1 MSKKPNNASLYNEAQ
16 AKDNCGFGL
25 IVNRHGTANREVVQR
40 SILGLT
46 SMTHRGAIGSD
57 GKTGDGCGL
66 LFDLN
71 KEFFKKAVKKEIHI
85 ELPEL
90 FGIAQVFTAHLLR
103 RDISSVKSILE
114 SEGLT
119 LLTIRPVPV
128 KKLIL
133 GPIALESLPHI
144 NQLFIAPISKDFN
157 REHFESCLLQ
167 ARKKIE
173 DIYRDDEKFYIC
185 SMSSQT
191 IVYKGLMLPDAISD
205 FYLDISK
212 KSFTA
217 KICLFHQRFSTNTQP
232 RWHLAQPFRLLAHN
246 GEINAIRGNRNWVKA
261 RASKFSTP
269 LIPGISEFTSL
280 VNETGSDSSA
290 LDNMVELLVKGGINF
305 FRAIRMVLPP
315 AWQNIHT
322 MDPEIRAFHEYNSM
336 HMEAWDGPAG
346 IVMSDGQ
353 WAICVLDRNGLRP
366 ARYQVLHNGM
376 ICIASETGIYPTVES
391 EVLKKGRLSP
401 GGIFAVNTETGEV
414 LDQHVIDDQLKQH
427 KPYRDWLKKSAVY
440 LESTLDAFEGPGIK
454 KIPHKDL
461 VTSSKLFS
469 LFNEERV
476 SIIKPL
482 ALEGIEGTGSM
493 GDDTALAVLSSM
505 PRSIYD
511 FFRQQFA
518 QVTNPPIDSLR
529 ESSVM
534 SLETCFGPELNIFEE
549 TQDHARRIVS
559 TSPVL
564 SHKKLTSLLK
574 NPYFKVESF
583 NLIFSPK
590 VQLQD
595 ALDDLTQKVVQAVKK
610 GVVIIHLNEIL
621 PKGDSLSINALLAT
635 GCIHQ
640 ELVKLGLRSDANLII
655 SSATAR
661 DTHQIAC
668 LISFGATAVYP
679 WLAFQIILDLTH
691 RNELKGSP
699 TANCAK
705 YRKGINK
712 GLLKI
717 ISKIGISTISSYR
730 GSQLH
735 EIVGLNMDV
744 VNLSFTN
751 TVSRVG
757 GKTFADLDSEMRAL
771 KKYAGSNVS
780 EISLGGL
787 LKFVHGGEYHAYN
800 PEVVK
805 KLQEAVSSSSQEIYQ
820 EYADLVNLRS
830 PAMLRDLMALHYP
843 KKPKAVKVA
852 PISSLLKKFDSAGM
866 SLGAL
871 SPDAHETLAEA
882 MNSMGARSNSGEG
895 GEAKER
901 YGTSKMS
908 KIKQVASGRFG
919 VTPEYL
925 VNAEVLQIKIA
936 QGAKPGEGGQLP
948 GGKVNALI
956 AKLRYSTP
964 GITLISPPP
973 HHDIYSIEDLA
984 QLIFDL
990 KQVNPKALVSVKLVS
1005 EPGVGTIAAGVAK
1018 AYADLITISGHD
1030 GGTGASPL
1038 SSIRYAGSPW
1048 ELGLSEA
1055 HQALRASNLRHKVR
1069 LQADGGLK
1077 TGLDVI
1083 KAAILGAESFG
1094 FGTGPMIAMGCK
1106 YLRICHLNN
1115 CATGVATQ
1123 RRDIIDHHF
1132 VGEKEKVVNYF
1143 TFIANEARQILSELG
1158 VSSIEEIIG
1167 QTKYLKDITQLDPR
1181 TKNIDISA
1189 ILYTDKKSLAP
1200 HFCMTK
1206 SNNPWDQAKLNQK
1219 IMQNIKGPISKNI
1232 KSNFSYKISNQD
1244 RSVGAQASGFIAS
1257 LYGERGVIQKQVLNF
1272 HGSAGQSFGAWNASG
1287 LHLKLQGDANDYVGK
1302 GMNGGKI
1309 VISNNSEYASHNT
1322 PTVLAG
1328 NTALYG
1334 ATGGELYVGGVV
1346 GERFAVRNSGASAVI
1361 EGAGD
1366 HCCEYM
1372 TGGHVTVL
1380 GEVGSNFGAG
1390 MTGGFAYVLDVN
1402 RRFFDQCNRNLVNLE
1417 RIVSE
1422 DMESHRKF
1430 LKQTIARHI
1439 KETKSARAKIILDEF
1454 DRYEPSFWLV
1464 SPAALNIQ
1472 DLLKATTANAA

>member
-1 MSKKPNNASLYNEAQ
+1 
-16 AKDNCGFGL
+16 
-25 IVNRHGTANREVVQR
+25 
-40 SILGLT
+40 
-46 SMTHRGAIGSD
+46 
-57 GKTGDGCGL
+57 
-66 LFDLN
+66 
-71 KEFFKKAVKKEIHI
+71 
-85 ELPEL
+85 
-90 FGIAQVFTAHLLR
+90 
-103 RDISSVKSILE
+103 
-114 SEGLT
+114 
-119 LLTIRPVPV
+119 
-128 KKLIL
+128 
-133 GPIALESLPHI
+133 
-144 NQLFIAPISKDFN
+144 
-157 REHFESCLLQ
+157 
-167 ARKKIE
+167 
-173 DIYRDDEKFYIC
+173 
-185 SMSSQT
+185 
-191 IVYKGLMLPDAISD
+191 
-205 FYLDISK
+205 
-212 KSFTA
+212 
-217 KICLFHQRFSTNTQP
+217 
-232 RWHLAQPFRLLAHN
+232 
-246 GEINAIRGNRNWVKA
+246 
-261 RASKFSTP
+261 
-269 LIPGISEFTSL
+269 
-280 VNETGSDSSA
+280 
-290 LDNMVELLVKGGINF
+290 
-305 FRAIRMVLPP
+305 
-315 AWQNIHT
+315 
-322 MDPEIRAFHEYNSM
+322 
-336 HMEAWDGPAG
+336 
-346 IVMSDGQ
+346 
-353 WAICVLDRNGLRP
+353 
-366 ARYQVLHNGM
+366 M
-376 ICIASETGIYPTVES
+376 ITVASETGIYPVED
-391 EVLKKGRLSP
+391 EEILQKGRLSP
-401 GGIFAVNTETGEV
+401 GGIFAVNTESGEI
-414 LDQHVIDDQLKQH
+414 LDQRMVDDQLKQR
-427 KPYRDWLKKSAVY
+427 KPYREWLKKSAIY
-440 LESTLDAFEGPGIK
+440 LESSLDAFEGPGIK
-454 KIPHKDL
+454 KIPHSEFIK
-461 VTSSKLFS
+461 SSKLFS

-476 SIIKPL
+476 SVIKPL
-482 ALEGIEGTGSM
+482 ALDGIEGTGSM

-534 SLETCFGPELNIFEE
+534 SLEACFGPELNIFEE
-549 TQDHARRIVS
+549 SKDHAKRIVS

-564 SHKKLTSLLK
+564 SHKKLLALLK
-574 NPYFKVESF
+574 NPYFSSKNFDLQYSMQS
-583 NLIFSPK
+583 N
-590 VQLQD
+590 LQD
-595 ALDDLTQKVVQAVKK
+595 ALHALTKKVVAAVQK
-610 GVVIIHLNEIL
+610 GEVIIHLNEKL
-621 PKGDSLSINALLAT
+621 PDNNKLSINALLAV

-640 ELVKLGLRSDANLII
+640 ELVKLGLRSDANLIV
-655 SSATAR
+655 SSASAR

-668 LISFGATAVYP
+668 LLSFGATAVFP
-679 WLAFQIILDLTH
+679 WLAFQTILDLTH
-691 RNELKGSP
+691 RKELKGSP
-699 TANCAK
+699 TANCAR

-735 EIVGLNMDV
+735 EIVGLNSDV
-744 VNLSFTN
+744 VDLSFTN

-757 GKTFADLDSEMRAL
+757 GKTFDDLDAEMRSL
-771 KKYAGSNVS
+771 NKYANSNVS
-780 EISLGGL
+780 EIGLGGL

-805 KLQEAVSSSSQEIYQ
+805 KLQEAVSSGSQQSYED
-820 EYADLVNLRS
+820 YASLVNERD
-830 PAMLRDLMALHYP
+830 PAMLRDLMELKFPSKP
-843 KKPKAVKVA
+843 KKVEPYDTKE
-852 PISSLLKKFDSAGM
+852 LLKKFDSAGM

-948 GGKVNALI
+948 GGKVNGLI

-990 KQVNPKALVSVKLVS
+990 KQVNSKALVSVKLVS

-1077 TGLDVI
+1077 TGLDVV

-1123 RRDIIDHHF
+1123 RRDIIDHHYI
-1132 VGEKEKVVNYF
+1132 GEKERVVNYF
-1143 TFIANEARQILSELG
+1143 SFIAKEVQEILIKLG
-1158 VSSIEEIIG
+1158 VPNLESIIG
-1167 QTKYLKDITQLDPR
+1167 QTQYLKDITQENPS
-1181 TKNIDISA
+1181 TKNIDLSP
-1189 ILYTDKKSLAP
+1189 ILYSDKKSTAP
-1200 HFCMTK
+1200 HYCNTS
-1206 SNNPWDQAKLNQK
+1206 SNDPWDKGNLNAKILQDIRSSIAQDQK
-1219 IMQNIKGPISKNI
+1219 SY
-1232 KSNFSYKISNQD
+1232 FHYKISNRD

-1257 LYGERGVIQKQVLNF
+1257 LFGEKGLKHNQTLNF
-1272 HGSAGQSFGAWNASG
+1272 TGSAGQSFGVWNAAG
-1287 LHLKLQGDANDYVGK
+1287 LTLNLDGDANDYVGK

-1309 VISNNSEYASHNT
+1309 VISSSADYASQAD
-1322 PTVLAG
+1322 PTVLVG

-1334 ATGGELYVGGVV
+1334 ATGGELYVGGCV

-1380 GEVGSNFGAG
+1380 GSVGANFGAG
-1390 MTGGFAYVLDVN
+1390 MTGGFAYVLDTD
-1402 RRFFDQCNRNLVNLE
+1402 RRFFDQCNRSLINLD

-1422 DMESHRKF
+1422 EMESHRKF
-1430 LKQTIARHI
+1430 LKQILARHI
-1439 KETKSARAKIILDEF
+1439 KETKSERAKLILDEF
-1454 DRYEPSFWLV
+1454 DRFEPSFWLV

>member
-1 MSKKPNNASLYNEAQ
+1 
-16 AKDNCGFGL
+16 
-25 IVNRHGTANREVVQR
+25 
-40 SILGLT
+40 
-46 SMTHRGAIGSD
+46 
-57 GKTGDGCGL
+57 
-66 LFDLN
+66 
-71 KEFFKKAVKKEIHI
+71 
-85 ELPEL
+85 
-90 FGIAQVFTAHLLR
+90 
-103 RDISSVKSILE
+103 
-114 SEGLT
+114 
-119 LLTIRPVPV
+119 
-128 KKLIL
+128 
-133 GPIALESLPHI
+133 
-144 NQLFIAPISKDFN
+144 
-157 REHFESCLLQ
+157 
-167 ARKKIE
+167 
-173 DIYRDDEKFYIC
+173 
-185 SMSSQT
+185 
-191 IVYKGLMLPDAISD
+191 
-205 FYLDISK
+205 
-212 KSFTA
+212 
-217 KICLFHQRFSTNTQP
+217 
-232 RWHLAQPFRLLAHN
+232 
-246 GEINAIRGNRNWVKA
+246 
-261 RASKFSTP
+261 
-269 LIPGISEFTSL
+269 
-280 VNETGSDSSA
+280 
-290 LDNMVELLVKGGINF
+290 
-305 FRAIRMVLPP
+305 
-315 AWQNIHT
+315 
-322 MDPEIRAFHEYNSM
+322 
-336 HMEAWDGPAG
+336 
-346 IVMSDGQ
+346 
-353 WAICVLDRNGLRP
+353 
-366 ARYQVLHNGM
+366 
-376 ICIASETGIYPTVES
+376 
-391 EVLKKGRLSP
+391 
-401 GGIFAVNTETGEV
+401 
-414 LDQHVIDDQLKQH
+414 
-427 KPYRDWLKKSAVY
+427 
-440 LESTLDAFEGPGIK
+440 
-454 KIPHKDL
+454 
-461 VTSSKLFS
+461 
-469 LFNEERV
+469 
-476 SIIKPL
+476 
-482 ALEGIEGTGSM
+482 
-493 GDDTALAVLSSM
+493 
-505 PRSIYD
+505 
-511 FFRQQFA
+511 
-518 QVTNPPIDSLR
+518 
-529 ESSVM
+529 
-534 SLETCFGPELNIFEE
+534 
-549 TQDHARRIVS
+549 
-559 TSPVL
+559 
-564 SHKKLTSLLK
+564 
-574 NPYFKVESF
+574 
-583 NLIFSPK
+583 
-590 VQLQD
+590 
-595 ALDDLTQKVVQAVKK
+595 
-610 GVVIIHLNEIL
+610 
-621 PKGDSLSINALLAT
+621 
-635 GCIHQ
+635 
-640 ELVKLGLRSDANLII
+640 
-655 SSATAR
+655 
-661 DTHQIAC
+661 
-668 LISFGATAVYP
+668 
-679 WLAFQIILDLTH
+679 
-691 RNELKGSP
+691 
-699 TANCAK
+699 
-705 YRKGINK
+705 
-712 GLLKI
+712 
-717 ISKIGISTISSYR
+717 
-730 GSQLH
+730 
-735 EIVGLNMDV
+735 
-744 VNLSFTN
+744 
-751 TVSRVG
+751 
-757 GKTFADLDSEMRAL
+757 
-771 KKYAGSNVS
+771 
-780 EISLGGL
+780 
-787 LKFVHGGEYHAYN
+787 
-800 PEVVK
+800 
-805 KLQEAVSSSSQEIYQ
+805 
-820 EYADLVNLRS
+820 
-830 PAMLRDLMALHYP
+830 
-843 KKPKAVKVA
+843 
-852 PISSLLKKFDSAGM
+852 
-866 SLGAL
+866 
-871 SPDAHETLAEA
+871 
-882 MNSMGARSNSGEG
+882 
-895 GEAKER
+895 
-901 YGTSKMS
+901 
-908 KIKQVASGRFG
+908 
-919 VTPEYL
+919 
-925 VNAEVLQIKIA
+925 
-936 QGAKPGEGGQLP
+936 
-948 GGKVNALI
+948 
-956 AKLRYSTP
+956 
-964 GITLISPPP
+964 
-973 HHDIYSIEDLA
+973 LA

-1189 ILYTDKKSLAP
+1189 ILYTDKKSLSP

-1472 DLLKATTANAA
+1472 DLLKATTASAA

>member
-1 MSKKPNNASLYNEAQ
+1 MPQQKPKISLYEESQ

-25 IVNRHGTANREVVQR
+25 IVNRQGTLNRDVVTR
-40 SILGLT
+40 SIAGLT

-66 LFDLN
+66 LFNLN
-71 KEFFKKAVKKEIHI
+71 QEFFQKRIKKELNIK
-85 ELPEL
+85 LPEL
-90 FGIAQVFTAHLLR
+90 FGIAQIF
-103 RDISSVKSILE
+103 SSTSLKKNLSTIKAILKLENLIFVCIREVPINKS
-114 SEGLT
+114 
-119 LLTIRPVPV
+119 V
-128 KKLIL
+128 L
-133 GPIALESLPHI
+133 GEIALESLPKI
-144 NQLFIAPISKDFN
+144 NQIFVTPISKDLN
-157 REHFESCLLQ
+157 KERFEACLLQ
-167 ARKKIE
+167 SRKKIE
-173 DIYRDDEKFYIC
+173 EIHNNDEKLYIC

-191 IVYKGLMLPDAISD
+191 IVYKGLMLPDAISN
-205 FYLDISK
+205 FYQDIAK

-269 LIPGISEFTSL
+269 LIPGISKFKSL

-290 LDNMVELLVKGGINF
+290 LDNMIELLVKGGINF
-305 FRAIRMVLPP
+305 FRSIRMVLPP

-322 MDPEIRAFHEYNSM
+322 MDPEVRAFHEYNSM

-346 IVMSDGQ
+346 IVMSDGE

-366 ARYQVLHNGM
+366 ARYQVLADGM
-376 ICIASETGIYPTVES
+376 VVVASETGIYPVKDE
-391 EVLKKGRLSP
+391 EILQKGRLSP
-401 GGIFAVNTETGEV
+401 GGIFAVNTESGEIF
-414 LDQHVIDDQLKQH
+414 DQKVIDEQLKES
-427 KPYRDWLKKSAVY
+427 KPYREWLKRSAIY

-454 KIPHKDL
+454 KIHHHEFIK
-461 VTSSKLFS
+461 SSKLFS
-469 LFNEERV
+469 VFNEERV
-476 SIIKPL
+476 SVIKPL
-482 ALEGIEGTGSM
+482 ALDGLEGTGSM
-493 GDDTALAVLSSM
+493 GDDTTLAMLSTM

-511 FFRQQFA
+511 YFRQQFA

-534 SLETCFGPELNIFEE
+534 SLEVCFGPELNIFKE
-549 TQDHARRIVS
+549 TKDHAKRIVS

-564 SHKKLTSLLK
+564 SHKKLSTLLK
-574 NPYFKVESF
+574 NPYFSSKNFDLQYSF
-583 NLIFSPK
+583 KTNLK
-590 VQLQD
+590 E
-595 ALDDLTQKVVQAVKK
+595 ALNVLTKKVVSAVRRGKI
-610 GVVIIHLNEIL
+610 IIHLNEKL
-621 PKGDSLSINALLAT
+621 PEGNKLSINALLAV

-640 ELVKLGLRSDANLII
+640 ELVRLGLRSDANLIV

-668 LISFGATAVYP
+668 LLSFGATAIYP
-679 WLAFQIILDLTH
+679 WLAFQTILDLTH
-691 RNELKGSP
+691 RKELKGSP
-699 TANCAK
+699 TANCAR

-735 EIVGLNMDV
+735 EIVGLSSDI

-757 GKTFADLDSEMRAL
+757 GKTFQDLDDEMRSL
-771 KKYAGSNVS
+771 YKYANSNVS
-780 EISLGGL
+780 EIGLGGL
-787 LKFVHGGEYHAYN
+787 LKFVHGGEYHTYN

-805 KLQEAVSSSSQEIYQ
+805 KLQEAVSLGSKKTYK
-820 EYADLVNLRS
+820 EYADLVNLRP
-830 PAMLRDLMALHYP
+830 PAMLRDLMEVKFP
-843 KKPKAVKVA
+843 KKPKKIELTHV
-852 PISSLLKKFDSAGM
+852 SELLKKFDSAGM

-948 GGKVNALI
+948 GGKVNSLI

-990 KQVNPKALVSVKLVS
+990 KQVNSKALVSVKLVS

-1077 TGLDVI
+1077 TGLDVV

-1106 YLRICHLNN
+1106 YLRICHLNS

-1123 RRDIIDHHF
+1123 RRDIIDHHYI
-1132 VGEKEKVVNYF
+1132 GEKERVINYF
-1143 TFIANEARQILSELG
+1143 TFIANEVQEILTKLG
-1158 VSSIEEIIG
+1158 VPNLESIIG
-1167 QTKYLKDITQLDPR
+1167 QTQYLKDITQVNPH
-1181 TKNIDISA
+1181 TQNIDLSP
-1189 ILYTDKKSLAP
+1189 ILYSDQQSNAP
-1200 HFCMTK
+1200 HYCNAI
-1206 SNNPWDQAKLNQK
+1206 SNDPWDKAELNTK
-1219 IMQNIKGPISKNI
+1219 ILKDLRPSISKAH
-1232 KSNFSYKISNQD
+1232 STEFSYNISNKD
-1244 RSVGAQASGFIAS
+1244 RSVGAQVSGLIAS
-1257 LYGERGVIQKQVLNF
+1257 LYGEKGLNQKQTLNF
-1272 HGSAGQSFGAWNASG
+1272 KGSAGQSFGAWNAAG
-1287 LHLKLQGDANDYVGK
+1287 LHLKLDGDANDYVGK

-1309 VISNNSEYASHNT
+1309 VISSSGEYASQDS

-1334 ATGGELYVGGVV
+1334 ATGGELYVGGCV

-1380 GEVGSNFGAG
+1380 GSVGSNFGAG
-1390 MTGGFAYVLDVN
+1390 MTGGFAYVLDTN
-1402 RRFFDQCNRNLVNLE
+1402 RRFFDQCNRSLINLD

-1422 DMESHRKF
+1422 EMESHRKF
-1430 LKQTIARHI
+1430 LKQILARHI
-1439 KETKSARAKIILDEF
+1439 KETKSERAKLILDEF
-1454 DRYEPSFWLV
+1454 DRYEPSFWLI

>member
-1 MSKKPNNASLYNEAQ
+1 MPQQNKTSSLYSESQ

-25 IVNRHGTANREVVQR
+25 IVNRNGAPKREVVTR
-40 SILGLT
+40 SITGLT

-71 KEFFKKAVKKEIHI
+71 RKFFQKRIKKEFNI

-90 FGIAQVFTAHLLR
+90 FGVAQIFTSHKIKK
-103 RDISSVKSILE
+103 DIETITTILE
-114 SEGLT
+114 SENLT
-119 LLTIRPVPV
+119 FVCKRRVPINESV
-128 KKLIL
+128 L
-133 GPIALESLPHI
+133 GEIALESLPKI
-144 NQLFIAPISKDFN
+144 SQIFIAPITRDFN
-157 REHFESCLLQ
+157 KERFESCLLQ

-173 DIYRDDEKFYIC
+173 EIYNDEEKLYIC

-191 IVYKGLMLPDAISD
+191 IVYKGLMLPDAISK
-205 FYLDISK
+205 FYLDINK

-269 LIPGISEFTSL
+269 LIPGISDFKSL

-290 LDNMVELLVKGGINF
+290 LDNMIELLVKGGINF
-305 FRAIRMVLPP
+305 FRSIRMVLPP

-322 MDPEIRAFHEYNSM
+322 MDPEVRAFHEYNSM

-346 IVMSDGQ
+346 IVMSDGE

-366 ARYQVLHNGM
+366 SRYQVLKNGM
-376 ICIASETGIYPTVES
+376 ISVASETGIYPVEDD
-391 EVLKKGRLSP
+391 EILLKGRLSP
-401 GGIFAVNTETGEV
+401 GGIFAVNTDSGEI
-414 LDQHVIDDQLKQH
+414 LDQKVVDDRLKKN
-427 KPYRDWLKKSAVY
+427 KPYRDWLKKSAIY

-454 KIPHKDL
+454 KIPHSDL
-461 VTSSKLFS
+461 IKSSKLFS

-476 SIIKPL
+476 SVIKPL
-482 ALEGIEGTGSM
+482 AMDGLEGTGSM
-493 GDDTALAVLSSM
+493 GDDTALAMLSSM

-511 FFRQQFA
+511 YFRQQFA

-529 ESSVM
+529 ETSVM
-534 SLETCFGPELNIFEE
+534 SLEACFGPELNIFEE
-549 TQDHARRIVS
+549 TKDHAKRIVS

-564 SHKKLTSLLK
+564 SHKKLSSLLK
-574 NPYFKVESF
+574 NSYFPTKTFDLQYSPRS
-583 NLIFSPK
+583 NLK
-590 VQLQD
+590 D
-595 ALDDLTQKVVQAVKK
+595 ALRELTEKVVSSVKK
-610 GVVIIHLNEIL
+610 GDVIIHLNEKL
-621 PKGDSLSINALLAT
+621 PEGNKLSINALLAV

-640 ELVKLGLRSDANLII
+640 ELVRMGLRSDANLIV

-668 LISFGATAVYP
+668 LLSFGATAVYP

-691 RNELKGSP
+691 RKELKGSP

-735 EIVGLNMDV
+735 EIVGLNADI
-744 VNLSFTN
+744 VNYSFTN

-757 GKTFADLDSEMRAL
+757 GKTFEDLDQEMRSL
-771 KKYAGSNVS
+771 KEYADSNVS
-780 EISLGGL
+780 EIGLGGL
-787 LKFVHGGEYHAYN
+787 LKFVHGGEYHTYN

-805 KLQEAVSSSSQEIYQ
+805 KLQEAVKTGSKDAYQ
-820 EYADLVNLRS
+820 EYANLVNHRP
-830 PAMLRDLMALHYP
+830 PAMLRDLLEINYP
-843 KKPKAVKVA
+843 KKVKKVK
-852 PISSLLKKFDSAGM
+852 PVEISQLLKKFDSAGM

-948 GGKVNALI
+948 GGKVNPLI

-990 KQVNPKALVSVKLVS
+990 KQVNSDALVSVKLVS

-1077 TGLDVI
+1077 TGLDVV

-1123 RRDIIDHHF
+1123 RRDIIDHHY
-1132 VGEKEKVVNYF
+1132 VGEKERVINY
-1143 TFIANEARQILSELG
+1143 S
-1158 VSSIEEIIG
+1158 
-1167 QTKYLKDITQLDPR
+1167 
-1181 TKNIDISA
+1181 
-1189 ILYTDKKSLAP
+1189 
-1200 HFCMTK
+1200 M
-1206 SNNPWDQAKLNQK
+1206 
-1219 IMQNIKGPISKNI
+1219 
-1232 KSNFSYKISNQD
+1232 
-1244 RSVGAQASGFIAS
+1244 
-1257 LYGERGVIQKQVLNF
+1257 
-1272 HGSAGQSFGAWNASG
+1272 
-1287 LHLKLQGDANDYVGK
+1287 
-1302 GMNGGKI
+1302 
-1309 VISNNSEYASHNT
+1309 
-1322 PTVLAG
+1322 
-1328 NTALYG
+1328 
-1334 ATGGELYVGGVV
+1334 
-1346 GERFAVRNSGASAVI
+1346 
-1361 EGAGD
+1361 
-1366 HCCEYM
+1366 
-1372 TGGHVTVL
+1372 
-1380 GEVGSNFGAG
+1380 
-1390 MTGGFAYVLDVN
+1390 
-1402 RRFFDQCNRNLVNLE
+1402 
-1417 RIVSE
+1417 
-1422 DMESHRKF
+1422 
-1430 LKQTIARHI
+1430 
-1439 KETKSARAKIILDEF
+1439 
-1454 DRYEPSFWLV
+1454 
-1464 SPAALNIQ
+1464 
-1472 DLLKATTANAA
+1472 